1 MSEEITTENA
11 QAVTQEARQS
21 NITAS
26 DFVQRRLG
34 ASDQQETPEEA
45 EAPVVEEST
54 EEVEKPVEESTTEV
68 ATSEEESSDV
78 PSQLNLDEM
87 SEEELQELSEKL
99 GSRAVAR
106 CGELTAKRKA
116 AEERLK
122 VLEAELNKQNPLE
135 STQDVADNPYSDLL
149 SIEDLQGKA
158 QEINK
163 VIEWAEDVL
172 FNADG
177 YGPQDEVTEVEGK
190 GLTKADVRKSLLNAR
205 KSRDRFLPAQLKTV
219 QTVEQSKVIK
229 KSFEDQAK
237 QELSWMQGEDNDTR
251 VRYEAM
257 ISDPRFK
264 QLETNV
270 DPEVGAQLNYIIA
283 HAANSMYGRQA
294 VKNSPTS
301 PKLNPP
307 STGASSASQSEKT
320 IGKSVKALKQVSQ
333 QFKNTGT
340 KGDFITLRTLQLSK
354 Q

>member
-78 PSQLNLDEM
+78 PSQLNLDEI
-87 SEEELQELSEKL
+87 QELSEKL

-106 CGELTAKRKA
+106 FGELTAKRKA